1 VYNFCAKKNI
11 VTTGFQLFFD
21 SFFERFP
28 GFLHVF
34 SLVLHAF
41 SVHLQQLARP
51 QAPNESRHTSDNIL
65 KHLNFFPQ
73 PINSNSAPPA
83 NGRACAM
90 AQPPLG
96 LLQRQLGEAN
106 HGLPRMEF
114 LSP

>member
-1 VYNFCAKKNI
+1 
-11 VTTGFQLFFD
+11 LFFD
-21 SFFERFP
+21 SFFGFP
-28 GFLHVF
+28 PSLFLPCLKV
-34 SLVLHAF
+34 VLHAF

-51 QAPNESRHTSDNIL
+51 QAVTHQTNIL